1 MATVKKGTI
10 SEMMKK
16 KYSQKKYHLPVI
28 GHFADKSVQFN
39 SIIDASRATGI
50 HPTLIFEAC
59 IGKIFRAHNTYW
71 EYVKGNHYI
80 KYKAYYINAQESYT
94 RVGGFNG

>member
-1 MATVKKGTI
+1 MAHANAGNSDELLKNKFAQR
-10 SEMMKK
+10 KF
-16 KYSQKKYHLPVI
+16 HLPVI
-28 GHFADKSVQFN
+28 GHFADRSVKFN
-39 SIIDASRATGI
+39 SI
-50 HPTLIFEAC
+50 LEMIFEAC
-59 IGKIFRAHNTYW
+59 IGKIFKARNTYW